1 MAEYD
6 AQIASALRLIT
17 KKGRAITLRRD
28 GGTVLVDAARP
39 ELGFTASTTDHATVG
54 VFLLFNT
61 KEINGTTVLEGDQ
74 TVLVPAS
81 GLTITPGVSDKLY
94 DGATVETTTPVWK
107 IAKVQTQK
115 PGSQEIMH
123 ELQIRQ

>member
-39 ELGFTASTTDHATVG
+39 ELGFTASTTDYATVG
-54 VFLLFNT
+54 VFLLFNS

-74 TVLVPAS
+74 TVLIPAS
-81 GLTITPGVSDKLY
+81 GLAITPGVSDKLF
-94 DGATVETTTPVWK
+94 DGSTVETTTPVWK